1 MSKGKQNK
9 RYTAEYKEMVVVK
22 QVLEESMSYHE
33 AEQKYGI
40 AHESIQK

>member
-1 MSKGKQNK
+1 MSKGKRNK
-9 RYTAEYKEMVVVK
+9 GYTAEYKEMLVK

-40 AHESIQK
+40 AHGSIQK

>member
-1 MSKGKQNK
+1 MSKRKRNK
-9 RYTAEYKEMVVVK
+9 VYTAEYKEMVVE
-22 QVLEESMSYHE
+22 QILEESMTYHE